1 MSCSSNS
8 QFGFEFE
15 YFYYWLFLF
24 VYRTLSNL
32 TGYTIIVEDVRP
44 HILGD
49 SGNIDETQYVIM

>member
-1 MSCSSNS
+1 MSGSSHS

-15 YFYYWLFLF
+15 YLYYWLFFF
-24 VYRTLSNL
+24 VYRTLANL
-32 TGYTIIVEDVRP
+32 TGYTIVVEDVRQ